1 VADRLVLP
9 DQELAALVTGGVI
22 VAFAPRHE
30 VDLNDELELIAG
42 RPRAPSELS
51 GEPDDSTPSGLILAD
66 VSGLVVGLQPAASLV
81 GPAGAD
87 LHILGEEPDGDAVIL
102 RVFVGT
108 EPVLSDAEFEVRR
121 AAVEAMFG

>member
-9 DQELAALVTGGVI
+9 DQDLVALVAGESI
-22 VAFAPRHE
+22 VAFTPRHE

-42 RPRAPSELS
+42 RPPTTAEPS
-51 GEPDDSTPSGLILAD
+51 GEPDSTAD
-66 VSGLVVGLQPAASLV
+66 VSGLVVGLQPATSL
-81 GPAGAD
+81 GGTDGTD
-87 LHILGEEPDGDAVIL
+87 LHIPAEAPEGDAVIL
-102 RVFVGT
+102 RVFVGN

>member
-9 DQELAALVTGGVI
+9 VQDLAALVTGEVI

-42 RPRAPSELS
+42 RPRATSELS
-51 GEPDDSTPSGLILAD
+51 GAPAGPATSGLIPDD
-66 VSGLVVGLQPAASLV
+66 VSGLVVGLQPATSLG
-81 GPAGAD
+81 GPEGTD
-87 LHILGEEPDGDAVIL
+87 LHILSEVPVGDAVIL
-102 RVFVGT
+102 RVFVGN
-108 EPVLSDAEFEVRR
+108 EPVLADHEFENRR

>member
-1 VADRLVLP
+1 MADRLVLP
-9 DQELAALVTGGVI
+9 DQELAALVTGEVI
-22 VAFAPRHE
+22 VAFAPRHD

-42 RPRAPSELS
+42 RPRATSELS
-51 GEPDDSTPSGLILAD
+51 GEPDDSTPSGLTLAD

-87 LHILGEEPDGDAVIL
+87 LHILGQEPDGDAVIL
-102 RVFVGT
+102 RVFVGN